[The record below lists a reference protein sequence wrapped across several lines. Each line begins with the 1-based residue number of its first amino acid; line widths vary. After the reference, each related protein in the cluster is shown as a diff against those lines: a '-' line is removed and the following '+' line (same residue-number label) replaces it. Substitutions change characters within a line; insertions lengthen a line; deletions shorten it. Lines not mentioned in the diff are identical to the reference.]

1 MHNKCLDKLQQHRS
15 LAAGPPRPV
24 QRAACFKVQCSLGSS
39 PQQPRSS
46 KPLQSAAQLGEQHQ
60 RLSRL
65 VALSSKLP
73 NQADQLWD
81 PSDRNEEKLIVLE
94 KPATRS
100 ISDLDYLSVST
111 VSLVLA
117 RWPARRGSTLTCYAS
132 AAAPAALVVLLCVCR
147 SC

>member
-1 MHNKCLDKLQQHRS
+1 MHNRCLQKLQRHRS
-15 LAAGPPRPV
+15 LAAGSPKPV
-24 QRAACFKVQCSLGSS
+24 QRAACLKVQCSLGSS

-46 KPLQSAAQLGEQHQ
+46 EPLQPAAQSEEQQ
-60 RLSRL
+60 EQLSRL
-65 VALSSKLP
+65 IVLSSKLP

-111 VSLVLA
+111 WRRLVTCTRDVGSLE
-117 RWPARRGSTLTCYAS
+117 
-132 AAAPAALVVLLCVCR
+132 AAAC
-147 SC
+147 